1 MMVFKAIPIMKFRR
15 KNDVER
21 RQKGP
26 LRDQGEEA
34 KTEETSE
41 KGGKPG
47 KW

>member
-1 MMVFKAIPIMKFRR
+1 MMVFKAIAIMKFRR

-21 RQKGP
+21 RQK
-26 LRDQGEEA
+26 GEEA

>member
-1 MMVFKAIPIMKFRR
+1 MVFKAIAIMKFRR